1 MLRALA
7 AVDVFVETDD
17 GRFTHS
23 PMSEALRSDHPRSVR
38 PTAVLIGQEH
48 LWETW
53 GTLMHSVRTGE
64 NAFVGRYGTDVWTYR
79 NERPEQN
86 AIFDAAMSGNTAA
99 LADELGGLYD
109 FSDAST
115 VVDLGGGDGTLLLGV
130 LASNPHLSGVLFDQ
144 PGVIARARAVLAH
157 ADASEAAER
166 CTLVEGTIF
175 GDHPEGGDV
184 YVMRH
189 ILHDWTDGD
198 CAAILERCRQVL
210 TGSGVLLVLERVLEG
225 PNEGA
230 HAKFSDLNMLVM
242 PGGRERSEAQF
253 ADLFAA
259 AGLRLQAASPGARR
273 GVDPGGRPSL
283 IRCRSSPAPGLAPA
297 RRHEPEA
304 CAPTTTT
311 IATATTTTRPPNT
324 IAGVTASDRISQPR
338 NTATT
343 GLTYA

>member
-1 MLRALA
+1 
-7 AVDVFVETDD
+7 
-17 GRFTHS
+17 
-23 PMSEALRSDHPRSVR
+23 
-38 PTAVLIGQEH
+38 
-48 LWETW
+48 
-53 GTLMHSVRTGE
+53 
-64 NAFVGRYGTDVWTYR
+64 
-79 NERPEQN
+79 
-86 AIFDAAMSGNTAA
+86 MSGNTTA

-144 PGVIARARAVLAH
+144 PGVIARARAVLAY
-157 ADASEAAER
+157 ADASEAAAR

-225 PNEGA
+225 PNKGA
-230 HAKFSDLNMLVM
+230 ATKFSDLNMLVM

-259 AGLRLQAASPGARR
+259 AGLRLRQRIPGARR

-283 IRCRSSPAPGLAPA
+283 IRCRSSPAPGRVPA
-297 RRHEPEA
+297 RRHGPAA
-304 CAPTTTT
+304 CAPT
-311 IATATTTTRPPNT
+311 RPR
-324 IAGVTASDRISQPR
+324 SPR
-338 NTATT
+338 RRPRRARRRRWP
-343 GLTYA
+343 A

>member
-1 MLRALA
+1 MTVGFRVSQAIHVVAALGVADLIEDEPVSPTHLAELLRCDAEGLARVLRALA

-144 PGVIARARAVLAH
+144 PGVISRARAVLAH
-157 ADASEAAER
+157 ADAAEAAER

-259 AGLRLQAASPGARR
+259 AGLRLQRR
-273 GVDPGGRPSL
+273 L
-283 IRCRSSPAPGLAPA
+283 PALDGEWILEVVRA
-297 RRHEPEA
+297 
-304 CAPTTTT
+304 
-311 IATATTTTRPPNT
+311 
-324 IAGVTASDRISQPR
+324 
-338 NTATT
+338 
-343 GLTYA
+343 